1 MLSGTQNADVY
12 TDFNGLNKL
21 KGQARKD
28 APEALKEVAKQFE
41 SIFINNVLK
50 SMRQAKLADG
60 AMDSD
65 QSKFYNDMYD
75 QQLAVHLSGS
85 PGVGLADLIVKQL
98 SPDKPKNEQQGIE
111 DYLNKSGGINPPSP
125 PFFKGG
131 NEKIA
136 SHFENGGNE
145 KIIAPHF
152 EKGGLGGIIDGQVK
166 VAAYIQD
173 TTARMQDDCM
183 DAGGRATHGAVA
195 EVEQRMERLPSSPLD
210 AMTLLPFDNEHTVQA
225 TSALK
230 AGHAQPI
237 QSADE
242 FVRRLHPLAVQAAR
256 ELGVEPKVILAQ
268 AALES
273 GWGRSVIKNGNGT
286 NSFNLFNIKADK
298 AWQGKQAQVA
308 TLEFDQGIAKKVN
321 AGFRSYDSF
330 EASFKDYVD
339 FIKTNPRY
347 GDALKNAGNAKQ
359 YMHELQ
365 KAGYATDPKYADKV
379 MTIYQGNTMAEF
391 EPDVTMAMNQ

>member
-65 QSKFYNDMYD
+65 QSKFYNDRYD

-131 NEKIA
+131 IFIMQW
-136 SHFENGGNE
+136 SLFRT
-145 KIIAPHF
+145 
-152 EKGGLGGIIDGQVK
+152 GQ
-166 VAAYIQD
+166 
-173 TTARMQDDCM
+173 MQ
-183 DAGGRATHGAVA
+183 V
-195 EVEQRMERLPSSPLD
+195 S
-210 AMTLLPFDNEHTVQA
+210 
-225 TSALK
+225 
-230 AGHAQPI
+230 
-237 QSADE
+237 
-242 FVRRLHPLAVQAAR
+242 
-256 ELGVEPKVILAQ
+256 
-268 AALES
+268 
-273 GWGRSVIKNGNGT
+273 
-286 NSFNLFNIKADK
+286 
-298 AWQGKQAQVA
+298 
-308 TLEFDQGIAKKVN
+308 
-321 AGFRSYDSF
+321 
-330 EASFKDYVD
+330 
-339 FIKTNPRY
+339 
-347 GDALKNAGNAKQ
+347 
-359 YMHELQ
+359 
-365 KAGYATDPKYADKV
+365 
-379 MTIYQGNTMAEF
+379 
-391 EPDVTMAMNQ
+391 